1 MAQTATAAADREL
14 ILSRLVDAPRELV
27 FRMWTDPAHLAKW
40 WGPQG
45 FTNPVCEI
53 DVRPGGALRIVMRAP
68 DGTDY
73 PMAGV
78 FREIV
83 APERLVFT
91 YCALDRDG
99 NILLDGVTVV
109 SFAEQGGQTK
119 LTVQTHAVALVPAAV
134 RYLDGMK
141 AGWDQTLDRLA
152 EQARDTAA
160 RELVVS
166 RVIDAPRELVYQAW
180 TDPKHLAQWWGPNGF
195 STTTRSF
202 EFRPGG
208 IWRFVMHGPDG
219 RDYQNRITWDEIAPP
234 ERLTYHHGGDGDV
247 EPVQFCTTVTFEA
260 VGGKTRLTLRAVF
273 PSAAERDRVVRDY
286 GAEEGAKQTV
296 GRLAHYVTQMPANRG
311 EKPELT
317 VTRVFDAPRE
327 VVFAAWTDPA
337 QAAQWWGPQGF
348 TTISCEMDVRPGGAY
363 RACMRSPEGT
373 KHCRRGV
380 YRQVV
385 KPERLVFSF
394 AWEDS
399 DGNPGHEMIVTVT
412 FAEVGS
418 RTRLT
423 LHQAVFETVAAR
435 DDHRRGWSSCLERFA
450 EYLAALPANL

>member
-1 MAQTATAAADREL
+1 MAQTATAAAEREL
-14 ILSRLVDAPRELV
+14 ILSRIIDAPRELV

-53 DVRPGGALRIVMRAP
+53 DARPGGALRIVMRAP

-91 YCALDRDG
+91 NCALDQDG
-99 NILLDGVTVV
+99 NVLLDGLTVV
-109 SFAEQGGQTK
+109 TFAEEGGKTK
-119 LTVQTHAVALVPAAV
+119 LTVQTHAVAVVPAAA

-141 AGWDQTLDRLA
+141 AGWEQTLDGLEA
-152 EQARDTAA
+152 QARDTAS
-160 RELVVS
+160 RELV
-166 RVIDAPRELVYQAW
+166 
-180 TDPKHLAQWWGPNGF
+180 
-195 STTTRSF
+195 
-202 EFRPGG
+202 
-208 IWRFVMHGPDG
+208 
-219 RDYQNRITWDEIAPP
+219 
-234 ERLTYHHGGDGDV
+234 
-247 EPVQFCTTVTFEA
+247 
-260 VGGKTRLTLRAVF
+260 
-273 PSAAERDRVVRDY
+273 
-286 GAEEGAKQTV
+286 
-296 GRLAHYVTQMPANRG
+296 
-311 EKPELT
+311 

-327 VVFAAWTDPA
+327 VVFAAWSDAT

-373 KHCRRGV
+373 RHCRRGV
-380 YRQVV
+380 YREVV
-385 KPERLVFSF
+385 RPERLVFTL
-394 AWEDS
+394 AWEDA
-399 DGNPGHEMIVTVT
+399 DGNPGHEMMITVT
-412 FAEVGS
+412 FADVAG

-423 LHQAVFETVAAR
+423 LHQTGFETVAAR

-450 EYLAALPANL
+450 EYLAALPANR